1 MIRVVATLL
10 LIGLVVY
17 CIVDVLRSE
26 KEERLGV
33 PPFLWILLVVLLPF
47 FGSIAWLVV
56 SRAQRS
62 GRAQYAPR
70 VRPRRSGDAPSQPP
84 RVVAP
89 DDDPEFL
96 RSLERFRRQGG
107 TNEGGSAA

>member
-10 LIGLVVY
+10 LVGLVVY
-17 CIVDVLRSE
+17 CVVDVLRSD
-26 KEERLGV
+26 KDERLGV
-33 PPFLWILLVVLLPF
+33 PPFLWVLLIVLLPF

-56 SRAQRS
+56 SAAQRS
-62 GRAQYAPR
+62 GRAQDVPR
-70 VRPRRSGDAPSQPP
+70 VRPRRSGGAAPDP
-84 RVVAP
+84 RPVAP